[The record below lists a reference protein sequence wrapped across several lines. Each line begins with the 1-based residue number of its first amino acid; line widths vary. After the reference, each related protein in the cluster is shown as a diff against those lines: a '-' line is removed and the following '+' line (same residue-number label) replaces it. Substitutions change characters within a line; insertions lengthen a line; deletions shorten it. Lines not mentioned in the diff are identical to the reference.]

1 MPTSTQPSNG
11 QLSLTPPPNSLSDE
25 EWLKTLQFRNSV
37 PAEVKSA
44 AAERDVESFIE
55 FVRAPHEEQSA
66 MKKSQRNAFLA
77 QLSLLQETSHQSEEL
92 AAALLD
98 VDLKKAE
105 RSVRIEAFIA
115 EQTDEIPETRTLC
128 NALWIL
134 TFYREKLSSESLFS
148 LWRWALQQGQLW
160 MEERPVCDPEQ
171 GLNQLRFL
179 EICLMMSAVFPELQ
193 GSKQLQKETIGLIRN
208 CLDEST
214 DNDGTPQAPW
224 VPGLIDSL
232 MILARLTLFSKIV
245 EQKLWNKEYQ
255 KRVEGLVGRAAS
267 YCVGNHFSF
276 SSHETSLDYEKLTA
290 IAKTMTG
297 EESGISRLWEST
309 FKKKSLSSKK
319 VSHWSLPD
327 EVHQSD
333 WSLLACMRSG
343 WQSPVD
349 SCVVLY
355 DSSLPQIDVVVA
367 DAPLFQGSWSQELKV
382 DGRVVKT
389 AEDWTCTC
397 WFADDE
403 VNFIELLQEVDSTTK
418 IVRQLIF
425 LREQHQLL
433 VNHVVHAKDAENIEF
448 QASLPFNGNWQLEQD
463 TSTRELALQSMPL
476 NESASQRV
484 RVYPLS
490 LEQDR
495 VQKTAG
501 EVVANE
507 DSLLIQQSSSGEK
520 LFTSTILDWAPQR
533 MHKAVDWTKLA
544 VAQDGQLESTNS
556 AVAYRCRVG
565 RDQWLFYHSLTEPDI
580 PRTIMGLHTP
590 HETVFSKVTSKG
602 EIEPIVEVE
611 M

>member
-11 QLSLTPPPNSLSDE
+11 ELFLTTPANSLSDV
-25 EWLKTLQFRNSV
+25 EWLKTLQYRNSV
-37 PAEVKSA
+37 PAEMKSA
-44 AAERDVESFIE
+44 AEQGDVDSFIE
-55 FVRAPHEEQSA
+55 FVRVTIGGPARI
-66 MKKSQRNAFLA
+66 KKSQRRTLLS
-77 QLSLLQETSHQSEEL
+77 QLTLLQEKADQSEEL
-92 AAALLD
+92 TSALLD
-98 VDLKKAE
+98 PDLKKAE
-105 RSVRIEAFIA
+105 RSIRVEAFIA

-193 GSKQLQKETIGLIRN
+193 GSRQLQKETIGLIRN

-232 MILARLTLFSKIV
+232 TILARLTLFSKVV
-245 EQKLWNKEYQ
+245 EQKLWDKEYQ
-255 KRVEGLVGRAAS
+255 KRMEGLIGRAAC
-267 YCVGNHFSF
+267 YCVGDHFSF
-276 SSHETSLDYEKLTA
+276 SSHGDSLDYEKLTV
-290 IAKTMTG
+290 IAKLLAG
-297 EESGISRLWEST
+297 EDSGISRLWEST
-309 FKKKSLSSKK
+309 FNKKLVSSKK

-343 WQSPVD
+343 WKVPVD

-367 DAPLFQGSWSQELKV
+367 DVPLFQGSWSQELKI
-382 DGRVVKT
+382 DGRVVNT
-389 AEDWTCTC
+389 SEDWTCTC
-397 WFADDE
+397 WFADEE
-403 VNFIELLQEVDSTTK
+403 VNFIELQQEVDATTK
-418 IVRQLIF
+418 VVRQIVF

-433 VNHVVHAKDAENIEF
+433 INHAVHAHGSDKIEF
-448 QASLPFNGNWQLEQD
+448 QASLPFNGDWQVEQD
-463 TSTRELALQSMPL
+463 TATRELAMQSLPL
-476 NESASQRV
+476 NESSSKRV

-490 LEQDR
+490 LEQER
-495 VQKTAG
+495 VQKAAG
-501 EVVANE
+501 KVVANE
-507 DSLLIQQSSSGEK
+507 HSLSIQQSSSGEK
-520 LFTSTILDWAPQR
+520 LFASTMFDWSPQR

-544 VAQDGQLESTNS
+544 VAQDGQLESTES
-556 AVAYRCRVG
+556 AVAFRCRVG
-565 RDQWLFYHSLTEPDI
+565 RDQWLFYHSLSEPDI